1 MVDVQVSAAV
11 ARTALRESGFS
22 MLLNSGNA
30 EHYIREG
37 RHVVVHVDG
46 DAVSHFENVNVQRA
60 GKMVSFLFDG
70 MRSEIFSV
78 RDES

>member
-1 MVDVQVSAAV
+1 
-11 ARTALRESGFS
+11 
-22 MLLNSGNA
+22 
-30 EHYIREG
+30 
-37 RHVVVHVDG
+37 VHVDG